1 MEALVPAFLF
11 TLLAQAGERSPWLTA
26 ILADRY
32 RRPMLVALAATM
44 GQGIGIALAA
54 ALGTAIAGRLAP
66 NAQQLF
72 LALALL
78 FAAAGTLF
86 RNKAPDRLQGWALG
100 PLLTPLLGILI
111 LAFGDA
117 AQFFVLALAAKGL
130 PVFAAVGAILGAL
143 VVAFAAAMLGEA
155 GWTALPLK
163 WVRWGGGLLF
173 LVIGLVLALD
183 ALRLT

>member
-32 RRPMLVALAATM
+32 RRPRLVAIAAIL
-44 GQGIGIALAA
+44 GHGVGIALAA
-54 ALGTAIAGRLAP
+54 ALGAAIAGQLTP
-66 NAQQLF
+66 NAQTLF

-78 FAAAGTLF
+78 FAAAGTLV
-86 RNKAPDRLQGWALG
+86 RNKAPDRLQGWVLG
-100 PLLTPLLGILI
+100 PFLTPLLGILI

-117 AQFFVLALAAKGL
+117 AQFFVLALAVKGL
-130 PVFAAVGAILGAL
+130 PIFAAIGAILGAVVIT
-143 VVAFAAAMLGEA
+143 VVAATLGEA
-155 GWTALPLK
+155 GWTALPL
-163 WVRWGGGLLF
+163 RWLRIGSGILF
-173 LVIGLVLALD
+173 LVIGLVLALG